1 VIKTLV
7 TGAGGF
13 VGSAVCSEMK
23 SRGMDHVPAVRTGRN
38 ASHRVVGDI
47 GADTD
52 WRDALSGCDTVLHVA
67 ARVHQ
72 MNDTASD
79 SMALYRSV
87 NVDGT
92 INLARQAE
100 AAGVRRFV
108 FVSSVKVNGETSVGK
123 PFSAG
128 DVPAPADAYGLSKW
142 EAEQQ
147 LRAMRR
153 SSMEMVI
160 VRPPLVYGPGVRANF
175 LQLMKIVQL
184 GFPLPLGAVASSRS
198 LVGIDNLVD
207 FLIVCLLHPG
217 AAGKTWMISD
227 QHDVSL
233 PELVRMIAAAMH
245 KPARLLPVPVWLLKT
260 GAGLI
265 GKTAMMQRL
274 TDPLVVDARPA
285 TAELAWRP
293 PVTMEAGIRRTV
305 EHFLSGRA

>member
-1 VIKTLV
+1 MIKTLV

-38 ASHRVVGDI
+38 EFHRVVGDI
-47 GADTD
+47 DAKTD
-52 WRDALSGCDTVLHVA
+52 WRNALSGCDTVLHIA

-72 MNDTASD
+72 MNDKASD
-79 SMALYRSV
+79 SMSLYRSV

-100 AAGVRRFV
+100 AAGVQRFV
-108 FVSSVKVNGETSVGK
+108 FVSSVKVNGETSVEK
-123 PFSAG
+123 PFST
-128 DVPAPADAYGLSKW
+128 DDFPAPADAYGLSKW

-147 LRAMRR
+147 LLAMRR
-153 SSMEMVI
+153 SPMEIVI

-175 LQLMKIVQL
+175 LHLMKIVRL
-184 GFPLPLGAVASSRS
+184 GLPLPLGAVVSSRS
-198 LVGIDNLVD
+198 LIGIDNLVD

-233 PELVRMIAAAMH
+233 PELVSMIAAAMG
-245 KPARLLPVPVWLLKT
+245 KPARLLSVPSWLLKT
-260 GAGLI
+260 GANLI
-265 GKTAMMQRL
+265 GKSAMMQRL
-274 TDPLVVDARPA
+274 TEPLIVDARPA
-285 TAELAWRP
+285 AAHLGWQP

-305 EHFLSGRA
+305 EHFLSGHA

>member
-13 VGSAVCSEMK
+13 VGSAVCSEMER
-23 SRGMDHVPAVRTGRN
+23 RGMDHVPAVRSGRN
-38 ASHRVVGDI
+38 GRYSVIGDI
-47 GADTD
+47 GPDTG
-52 WRDALSGCDTVLHVA
+52 WRDALRGCDAVLHVA

-79 SMALYRSV
+79 AMALYRSV

-108 FVSSVKVNGETSVGK
+108 FVSSVKVNGEASVGK
-123 PFSAG
+123 PFSA
-128 DVPAPADAYGLSKW
+128 DDIPSPTDAYGLSKW

-147 LRAMRR
+147 LLAMPR
-153 SSMEMVI
+153 SSMEIAI

-175 LQLMKIVQL
+175 LQLMKIVRL
-184 GFPLPLGAVASSRS
+184 GFPLPFGAIDSARS

-207 FLIVCLLHPG
+207 FLILCLHHPG
-217 AAGKTWMISD
+217 AAEKTWMISD
-227 QHDVSL
+227 QRDVRL
-233 PELVRMIAAAMH
+233 PELVRMIAAAMG
-245 KPARLLPVPVWLLKT
+245 KPARLLPVPPWLLTT

-265 GKTAMMQRL
+265 GKMPMMRRL
-274 TDPLVVDARPA
+274 TDPLLVDARPA
-285 TAELAWRP
+285 TLKLAWLP
-293 PVTMEAGIRRTV
+293 PVTMETGIRRTV
-305 EHFLSGRA
+305 QHFLSGRA